1 MTEIYYPENS
11 TVKVWTYVDKEVAS
25 PVVNGTAKT
34 FDVANDIANVTGLG
48 TSPLPDKNGGG
59 SDWAIRDFAVY
70 YRKNGSDTRVT
81 DAFTVGTGTSADSI
95 SFTTAPTTVQADNVI
110 LSYSHTPIDITF
122 ILTDYS
128 DSGAERTVEQII
140 TYGGHSIDQE
150 KPQTQKEFELT
161 TIKNGLTLSEAVN
174 GAKITTTTEV
184 STMTID
190 TVVGGATRLPRTIKV
205 EAVDPIVTTNKLIL
219 LFRGIRGVSKGIS
232 AAAEDYYEE
241 TVSFSCKPEEYGE
254 ITVKL
259 T

>member
-11 TVKVWTYVDKEVAS
+11 TVKVWTYVDKEITS
-25 PVVNGTAKT
+25 PAVNGTAKT
-34 FDVANDIANVTGLG
+34 FDVANDIANVTGLD
-48 TSPLPDKNGGG
+48 TTPLPDYDDGTDN
-59 SDWAIRDFAVY
+59 WAIRDIAVY
-70 YRKNGSDTRVT
+70 YRKNGSDTRVPM
-81 DAFTVGTGTSADSI
+81 AEVFTVGTDSI
-95 SFTTAPTTVQADNVI
+95 SFTTAPSTASADNVVI
-110 LSYSHTPIDITF
+110 SYSHTPIDITF

-128 DSGAERTVEQII
+128 DSGAERSVEQII

-174 GAKITTTTEV
+174 GAMITTTTEV
-184 STMTID
+184 ADMTIE

-205 EAVDPIVTTNKLIL
+205 EAIDPIVTTNKLIL

-241 TVSFSCKPEEYGE
+241 TVSFSCKPAEYGE
-254 ITVKL
+254 ITVKE
-259 T
+259 TV